1 MANNQLTASPSKQVS
16 LLADSLKTG
25 LTLGQQYVE
34 LLKQLAET
42 DSAAELLAAAQQLVS
57 FDLDNVFVKFPQH
70 YQPTDYYLLLMGRLL
85 EMHDNHDFQIQEDLD
100 HHDFYATISSLGD
113 QVHFKFVIDANGTA
127 ELIETKGQEALLY
140 LNLKHQMLRFNNRS
154 LVNYFIIALQREY
167 SDLDIRAAVKPLL
180 AFAHVLAD
188 DLDFVIDLGILG
200 VNNDQHFELQQPT
213 LSLTVIDRLFVA
225 TAEFDYML
233 FNLPHNNGAELRLD
247 RGIKM
252 DLQFDPEDYSQQWYF
267 RVQDPDGQV
276 SFFDLL
282 LHYQLVRQWYLQQR
296 QALAIKSDPLLFAED
311 EPALT
316 GVTDQLATAPTMV
329 FYPDGSSTPFDGEA
343 NN

>member
-16 LLADSLKTG
+16 LLADSLTTG
-25 LTLGQQYVE
+25 LTLGQQYVQ

-42 DSAAELLAAAQQLVS
+42 ESAAELLDAAQQLVT

-85 EMHDNHDFQIQEDLD
+85 EMHSNTDFQIQEDLD

-113 QVHFKFVIDANGTA
+113 QVHFKFIIDANGTA
-127 ELIETKGQEALLY
+127 QLIETQGQEALLY
-140 LNLKHQMLRFNNRS
+140 LNLKHKMLRFNNRA

-180 AFAHVLAD
+180 AFAHALAA
-188 DLDFVIDLGILG
+188 DLDFVIDLGILD
-200 VNNDQHFELQQPT
+200 VNNDQHFALQQPT

-233 FNLPHNNGAELRLD
+233 LNLPQNNGAELRLD

-252 DLQFDPEDYSQQWYF
+252 DLQFDPDDYSQQWF
-267 RVQDPDGQV
+267 FKVQDPDNQV

-296 QALAIKSDPLLFAED
+296 EALAVKSDPLLFAD
-311 EPALT
+311 DQSSMA
-316 GVTDQLATAPTMV
+316 VTDDPVATEPTV
-329 FYPDGSSTPFDGEA
+329 ICHPDGSVTPLDQE
-343 NN
+343 

>member
-16 LLADSLKTG
+16 LLADSLTTG
-25 LTLGQQYVE
+25 LTLGQQYVQ

-42 DSAAELLAAAQQLVS
+42 DSASDLLDAAQQLVT

-85 EMHDNHDFQIQEDLD
+85 EMHYNNDFQIQEDLD
-100 HHDFYATISSLGD
+100 KHDFYATIDSLGD
-113 QVHFKFVIDANGTA
+113 KVHFKFDIGVNGTA
-127 ELIETKGQEALLY
+127 RLIETKGQEALLY
-140 LNLKHQMLRFNNRS
+140 LNLKHKMLRFNNRA

-180 AFAHVLAD
+180 AFAHALAD
-188 DLDFVIDLGILG
+188 DLDFAIDLGILD
-200 VNNDQHFELQQPT
+200 VNNDQHFVLQQPS

-252 DLQFDPEDYSQQWYF
+252 DLQFDPDDYSHQWYF
-267 RVQDPDGQV
+267 KVQDPDSQV

-296 QALAIKSDPLLFAED
+296 EALAIQSDPLLFADDEPVVPSAD
-311 EPALT
+311 EPA
-316 GVTDQLATAPTMV
+316 GEPTIV
-329 FYPDGSSTPFDGEA
+329 CYPDGRTAPFNQES
-343 NN
+343 